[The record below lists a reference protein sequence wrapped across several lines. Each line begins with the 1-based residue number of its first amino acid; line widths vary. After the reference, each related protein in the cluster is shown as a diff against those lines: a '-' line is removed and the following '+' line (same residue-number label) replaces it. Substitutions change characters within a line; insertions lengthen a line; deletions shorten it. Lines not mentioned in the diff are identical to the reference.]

1 MFHCNGLKLAFRMYK
16 QLIQTG
22 TCISFI
28 YIYIKNI
35 AARYGKFYFHA
46 TNPGIKARFH
56 RRDQPALNISN
67 CFLLFFF
74 LFLLSLSLT
83 TLHHAN
89 IVPRVTSSLSAHSL
103 PLPPRFVLAALSL
116 FLIKEHLWN
125 AGVRVP
131 PRSSCHAGRKLRMRK
146 QLKDRKSANHWNYFT
161 RLFKICRCLCRDRK
175 WNVVPDILD
184 GAPASLLFEL
194 YCISSAYIFVIRIFL
209 SRKWDWKWRRT

>member
-74 LFLLSLSLT
+74 LFLLSLSRSDNV
-83 TLHHAN
+83 A
-89 IVPRVTSSLSAHSL
+89 PRKHRPTSNVISFRAFTATSAKI
-103 PLPPRFVLAALSL
+103 RTRGSL
-116 FLIKEHLWN
+116 FIPNQGTSMER
-125 AGVRVP
+125 GC
-131 PRSSCHAGRKLRMRK
+131 SCSTTK
-146 QLKDRKSANHWNYFT
+146 
-161 RLFKICRCLCRDRK
+161 
-175 WNVVPDILD
+175 
-184 GAPASLLFEL
+184 
-194 YCISSAYIFVIRIFL
+194 
-209 SRKWDWKWRRT
+209 